1 MTKTVIQAEHIDY
14 SYPAENTA
22 PALQDINF
30 CAQKGE
36 FIAFIGANG
45 SGKTTFARHINGL
58 LKIRKGTLKTAGFD
72 VSNPDCLWELRKH
85 CGMVFQNPD
94 NQFVSPLIEEDTAF
108 GLENYDWPPDEIPGL
123 VHKALEQ
130 VGLAGYEKKSPS
142 MLSGGQKQK
151 LALAGVLVMKPDIV
165 IFDEATSMLDPCGKA
180 EVMNEIRKMHAEKNK
195 TLIIITHSAEEA
207 AQADRILVFNK
218 GRIVADGKP
227 CDIFSDEKLLQSA
240 GLEPP
245 LSVRF
250 YLDLKKN
257 GIALT
262 SCPLTVDELAEQLC
276 ALM

>member
-14 SYPAENTA
+14 SYPEENTA

-36 FIAFIGANG
+36 FIAFIGGNG

-108 GLENYDWPPDEIPGL
+108 GLENYDWPPGEIPGL

-257 GIALT
+257 GIELT

>member
-1 MTKTVIQAEHIDY
+1 MTDSIIQAEHIDY
-14 SYPAENTA
+14 TYPEENTGL
-22 PALQDINF
+22 ALQDINF
-30 CAQKGE
+30 CAKKGE
-36 FIAFIGANG
+36 FIAFIGSNG

-58 LKIRKGTLKTAGFD
+58 LKIQSGTLKTAGFD

-94 NQFVSPLIEEDTAF
+94 NQFVSPLIEEDMAF

-151 LALAGVLVMKPDIV
+151 LALAGVLVMNPDIV
-165 IFDEATSMLDPCGKA
+165 IFDEATSMLDPCGKN
-180 EVMNEIRKMHAEKNK
+180 EVMNTIRKMNAEKNK
-195 TLIIITHSAEEA
+195 TVIIITHSPEEA
-207 AQADRILVFNK
+207 ALADRILVFK
-218 GRIVADGKP
+218 EGRIIADGKP
-227 CDIFSDEKLLQSA
+227 RDIFSDENLMHSA

-257 GIALT
+257 GIELT
-262 SCPLTVDELAEQLC
+262 NCPLNADELAEQLC

>member
-1 MTKTVIQAEHIDY
+1 MTDSTIQAEHIDY
-14 SYPAENTA
+14 SYPEENTA

-108 GLENYDWPPDEIPGL
+108 GLENYDWPTGEIPGL

-151 LALAGVLVMKPDIV
+151 LALAGVLVMKPDII

-257 GIALT
+257 GIELT

>member
-1 MTKTVIQAEHIDY
+1 MTKTVIQAEHIGY
-14 SYPAENTA
+14 SYPEENTA

-36 FIAFIGANG
+36 FIAFIGGNG

-58 LKIRKGTLKTAGFD
+58 LKIQKGTLKTADFD

-108 GLENYDWPPDEIPGL
+108 GLENYDWPPGEIPGL

-257 GIALT
+257 GIELT